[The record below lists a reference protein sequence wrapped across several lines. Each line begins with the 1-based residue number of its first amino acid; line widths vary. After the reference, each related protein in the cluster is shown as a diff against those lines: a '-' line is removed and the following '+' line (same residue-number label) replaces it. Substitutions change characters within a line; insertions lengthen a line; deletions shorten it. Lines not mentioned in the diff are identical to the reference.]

1 MKESLYESFILILST
16 LAAVAFV
23 AMPVW
28 ILWNWLFPPIFSL
41 PSIDI
46 YQAFGLTM
54 FVTLFNGVM
63 STGLK
68 KSDR

>member
-1 MKESLYESFILILST
+1 MKESLYEVFILVLST
-16 LAAVAFV
+16 LAAVACV

-28 ILWNWLFPPIFSL
+28 VLWNWLFTAIFSL
-41 PSIDI
+41 PYIDI